1 MSCSVLN
8 EFAELNEAFFDQL
21 QTPGMEKNAAEN
33 ASEFT
38 RTRVR
43 EEGFY
48 DKIIPEI
55 QVGNSDLTRQVDTPK
70 PVIVV
75 DKEPGSPAAVSVPFA
90 TSPSNYYIRG
100 PRYRVEFDRI
110 ITRRFQSD
118 LDELRTW
125 QMDIRQVLSDNS
137 VRDMLAEQDSKF
149 VTALNSAMF
158 GADTLSP
165 VSGVM
170 QWQTIHGGISRET
183 LEQAF
188 TILPKTPTHLETA
201 TVLVNNVTIR
211 RILSMKRNEVGGD
224 KSQEWFLN
232 GWSGEEFMKANWIT
246 TIKRDLVPDDTLFL
260 FPDPRFIGKNFVLEA
275 TTMHVK
281 REAFW
286 IEWFAYKSLG
296 GAIGNLMSV
305 ARADFA

>member
-1 MSCSVLN
+1 MSSVLN
-8 EFAELNEAFFDQL
+8 EFAALNEAFYDQL
-21 QTPGMEKNAAEN
+21 QTPGMEKNAAD
-33 ASEFT
+33 AVSEFT

-48 DKIIPEI
+48 DKIIPE
-55 QVGNSDLTRQVDTPK
+55 VKVENSDLTRQVDTPK

-90 TSPSNYYIRG
+90 TLPTNWYIRG

-110 ITRRFQSD
+110 LTRRFVSD
-118 LDELRTW
+118 IDELRTW

-149 VTALNSAMF
+149 ITAVNTALM
-158 GADTLSP
+158 GADQIVPT
-165 VSGVM
+165 SGVE
-170 QWQTIHGGISRET
+170 QWQTIYGGISRET
-183 LEQAF
+183 LEEAF
-188 TILPKTPTHLETA
+188 TIMPKTPSHLEVA

-211 RILSMKRNEVGGD
+211 RILSFKRDEVGGD
-224 KSQEWFLN
+224 QAQEWFLN
-232 GWSGEEFMKANWIT
+232 GWSKMRLMNADWIV
-246 TIKRDLVPDDTLFL
+246 TIKRDLVPDDTIFM
-260 FPDPRFIGKNFVLEA
+260 FGDPRFIGKNFVLEA

-281 REAFW
+281 REAFM
-286 IEWFAYKSLG
+286 IEWFSYKSLG
-296 GAIGNLMSV
+296 GAIGHTSAL